1 MWVAWFSIFSTLP
14 RERGRPRG
22 AGGPSVEHVIA
33 PDVDGHVGAMARPVE
48 RQLDLRRDEGIAE
61 NSREARQ
68 LAIDQPAKARGDI
81 DVAACENESHGDVQR
96 AGDRRA
102 Q

>member
-1 MWVAWFSIFSTLP
+1 
-14 RERGRPRG
+14 
-22 AGGPSVEHVIA
+22 VIA
-33 PDVDGHVGAMARPVE
+33 PGVDGHVGAVARPVQ

-61 NSREARQ
+61 NSLEARQ
-68 LAIDQPAKARGDI
+68 LAIDQPAKPWGDI

-96 AGDRRA
+96 AGGRGA